1 MRLEPI
7 AANCSMVLAF
17 MPSMV
22 ETMVMTAAMPMKMER
37 MVNALR
43 PFLPQME
50 RQAILNACPIFNT
63 NPPPGGDPR

>member
-7 AANCSMVLAF
+7 AANCYKVLAY

-63 NPPPGGDPR
+63 NPPPGDDPR